1 MPEKLVYILESNET
15 LEGFRTEVAEMV
27 FANQTPHSRLASQ
40 IKSLGHTYKV
50 IGKKELEIVY
60 KKTVF
65 SDRCIYS
72 DDLVKKLIEE
82 DWVYDNQNPPAEAT
96 QVECTLNSSVCF
108 DKKESFYY
116 DLPFLSRKGTPKIP
130 QVSLFQVPLN
140 IPESIYPEKNYR
152 VEIPN
157 LFFQPIIHWPDV
169 LKAQSL
175 MAREDTIKS
184 VKMFKPLLGEKVLRK
199 VFNMPRIV
207 RHFNKIGKNCR
218 IHPTATLESCVI
230 GDNVEIGAYS
240 YLRGSRVGDGAIIS
254 EKSSIKLSTIGAG
267 AYILPCDVFNCYI
280 GKNALITT
288 SIIFHC
294 VIGDSTFIGG
304 GVGFSDLN
312 ASRGNISTVVNNE
325 IETSDQMFLGSA
337 VAENCFIG
345 AGLMFQS
352 GRLIQADTSIINAN
366 MIHKKDFKQNKV
378 YISDAGKVTQI
389 PKQFLS
395 F

>member
-1 MPEKLVYILESNET
+1 MPEKLVYILESNES
-15 LEGFRTEVAEMV
+15 LEGFRTEISEMA

-40 IKSLGHTYKV
+40 IKALGHNYKV
-50 IGKKELEIVY
+50 IGQKELEIVY
-60 KKTVF
+60 RKTVL

-72 DDLVKKLIEE
+72 NELVKKLIDE
-82 DWVYDNQNPPAEAT
+82 DWIYDSQNQTGPLT
-96 QVECTLNSSVCF
+96 KIECTLNSSVCF
-108 DKKESFYY
+108 DKKESLYY
-116 DLPFLSRKGTPKIP
+116 DLPLLSRKGTTEIR

-157 LFFQPIIHWPDV
+157 LFFQPIRHWPDV

-184 VKMFKPLLGEKVLRK
+184 VRLFKPLLGEKLLRK
-199 VFNMPRIV
+199 IFNMPRIV

-218 IHPTATLESCVI
+218 IHPTATLESCEI
-230 GDNVEIGAYS
+230 GDNVEIGAYT
-240 YLRGSRVGDGAIIS
+240 YLRGSRVGNGAIIS
-254 EKSSIKLSTIGAG
+254 EKCSIKLSTIGAG

-312 ASRGNISTVVNNE
+312 ASRGNISTIVNDE
-325 IETSDQMFLGSA
+325 IEKSDQMFLGSA

-352 GRLIQADTSIINAN
+352 GRLIQADTSILNAN
-366 MIHKKDFKQNKV
+366 MIHKKDFRQNKV
-378 YISDAGKVTQI
+378 YISDAGKITQI
-389 PKQFLS
+389 PKQFLN